1 MEIVLYQPEIAGNV
15 GAIIRLAANSGIS
28 LNLIKPFGFDL
39 QENKIRRA
47 GLDYHDLSNTKT
59 YNSWEEFREK
69 NTKKSICCLSSK
81 GTDSYWDTNLNKY
94 DFLLF
99 GPESIGLPNEIIS
112 RTEKNSWH
120 NYKGDGKNNRVVL
133 VYNLMTTK
141 TKEVCELEGINYN
154 LIKFREFINPY
165 IYRFFK
171 KVF

>member
-15 GAIIRLAANSGIS
+15 GAIIRLSANSGVS

-59 YNSWEEFREK
+59 YNSWEEFTEK

-81 GTDSYWDTNLNKY
+81 GTDSYWDTNLNQY

-112 RTEKNSWH
+112 SYKTITIPMKENSRSI
-120 NYKGDGKNNRVVL
+120 NLANSVGIVVFESL
-133 VYNLMTTK
+133 RQASVQ
-141 TKEVCELEGINYN
+141 
-154 LIKFREFINPY
+154 
-165 IYRFFK
+165 
-171 KVF
+171 

>member
-15 GAIIRLAANSGIS
+15 GAIIRLAANSGVS

-59 YNSWEEFREK
+59 YKSLEEFKEK

-112 RTEKNSWH
+112 SYKTITIPMKENSRSI
-120 NYKGDGKNNRVVL
+120 NLANAVGIVVFESL
-133 VYNLMTTK
+133 RQASV
-141 TKEVCELEGINYN
+141 
-154 LIKFREFINPY
+154 
-165 IYRFFK
+165 
-171 KVF
+171 